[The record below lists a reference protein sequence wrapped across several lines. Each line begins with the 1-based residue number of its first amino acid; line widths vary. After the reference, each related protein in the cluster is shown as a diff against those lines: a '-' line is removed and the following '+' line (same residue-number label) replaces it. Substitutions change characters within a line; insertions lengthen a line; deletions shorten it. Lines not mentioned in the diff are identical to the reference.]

1 MRPGIRP
8 SPYPWR
14 PVPQGPATLEPPPPS
29 PLILVTGS
37 TGYIGGRL
45 APRLVERGCRIR
57 CLVRSEAKLRA
68 RPWAQGP
75 NVEIVTGDAGDPAAL
90 ARAMRGCD
98 AAYSRLFGNSC
109 GLRRASGRDPAH
121 TNS

>member
-1 MRPGIRP
+1 M
-8 SPYPWR
+8 
-14 PVPQGPATLEPPPPS
+14 EPPPAS
-29 PLILVTGS
+29 RVILVTGS

-45 APRLVERGCRIR
+45 APRFVERGYRIR

-75 NVEIVTGDAGDPAAL
+75 NVEIVTGDPETL
-90 ARAMRGCD
+90 ARARRGCD
-98 AAYSRLFGNSC
+98 AAHYRLFRNSC

-121 TNS
+121 TSS